1 MKTPSQEE
9 IEYQSTLL
17 CKARIIDVVDG
28 MSKESMYKAGFD
40 DGIEFLKS
48 QPKDINVPQS
58 VEVMTLEECKE
69 RFAKDHN
76 VKDWKAAVYE
86 CTYEIG
92 LGRKFDLEF
101 IIDNVNEIY
110 TQQFKAKADHLQSE
124 LEQVKADNV
133 KLKELISSMCSLWRK
148 SHGSSSMHS
157 IILEAEKVLQS
168 TKQ

>member
-9 IEYQSTLL
+9 IEYQSTIL
-17 CKARIIDVVDG
+17 CKVRMIDAVDG
-28 MSKESMYKAGFD
+28 MTKESMYKAGFD

-58 VEVMTLEECKE
+58 GDVRTLNQC
-69 RFAKDHN
+69 R
-76 VKDWKAAVYE
+76 AAINKNYKV
-86 CTYEIG
+86 G
-92 LGRKFDLEF
+92 DLEHTEEERETKA
-101 IIDNVNEIY
+101 VKLYES
-110 TQQFKAKADHLQSE
+110 QFDVKKLQAE
-124 LEQVKADNV
+124 LEHVKADNV

-157 IILEAEKVLQS
+157 IILEAEKALQS